1 MAFIELTD
9 VRITFGKGTGR
20 TVQAVENVSLCIEK
34 GEFLAVVG
42 PSGCGKSS
50 LLSAIAGLIDYT
62 GSITVDGKATEP
74 GSRQFGYMFQ
84 EGSLLPWRTAERNAQ
99 IGLEIRGVEPRAA
112 RLRVDELMER
122 VGLAAFK
129 ASYPFELSGG
139 MKKRLSFVQVMAF
152 DPSILLMDEPFAALD
167 FQTRLQVEMD
177 LLREVER
184 TGKTVIFVTHDI
196 EEAIELADR
205 IVVMTGRPGKIKS
218 EYRVHLPRPRVL
230 VENRGQPEFV
240 SLRQSIWGQLKH
252 DMTA

>member
-122 VGLAAFK
+122 VGL
-129 ASYPFELSGG
+129 
-139 MKKRLSFVQVMAF
+139 
-152 DPSILLMDEPFAALD
+152 
-167 FQTRLQVEMD
+167 
-177 LLREVER
+177 
-184 TGKTVIFVTHDI
+184 
-196 EEAIELADR
+196 
-205 IVVMTGRPGKIKS
+205 
-218 EYRVHLPRPRVL
+218 
-230 VENRGQPEFV
+230 
-240 SLRQSIWGQLKH
+240 
-252 DMTA
+252 